1 MANWLRAYQFS
12 AGQAGAS
19 GFAISELHIQ
29 FSVEKADVSSP
40 NTAKIALWNL
50 SPEHKAA
57 LEQKDCHHNKHDVQ
71 KKRSGT
77 DKIDQK
83 SLNFFQQ
90 LFCTPSIRTP
100 EPFVQQQKQRIKN
113 KCNND
118 GVNCFR

>member
-57 LEQKDCHHNKHDVQ
+57 LEEKDCVVTLNAGY
-71 KKRSGT
+71 SGNT
-77 DKIDQK
+77 PMVLTRKQP
-83 SLNFFQQ
+83 SMCSTGARNFG
-90 LFCTPSIRTP
+90 TVT
-100 EPFVQQQKQRIKN
+100 
-113 KCNND
+113 
-118 GVNCFR
+118 